1 MTWTIRLRLLTGLV
15 LTVAMVLG
23 LTLMLNRRTSQ
34 ATSTNAVISVGTYD
48 IGSEYGG
55 TVRELHV
62 KEGQVVEAGDPV
74 ATIHSGLLQHDLTT
88 GEVSAA
94 TFPGQVTPEGE
105 LTLVATE
112 PGTVTEVGTR
122 VDSFLRA
129 GSVVTT
135 INVAGSQYVEAEMEL
150 EARDYARLI
159 VGAPATI
166 TLPDRT
172 EFAGMVDA
180 VSVTSENGWATAT
193 VRIASEELAAT
204 TSSTLTAPG
213 TPVTASVHLQDN
225 GAVSEALTTLDL
237 FLQRLGS

>member
-1 MTWTIRLRLLTGLV
+1 MTWPIRLRLLTGLV
-15 LTVAMVLG
+15 LTVAVVLG

-34 ATSTNAVISVGTYD
+34 ATSTNAVISAGTYD

-55 TVRELHV
+55 TVRELLV
-62 KEGQVVEAGDPV
+62 KEGQVVAAGDPV

-94 TFPGQVTPEGE
+94 TFPGQVTPEGI
-105 LTLVATE
+105 LTVVATE

-129 GSVVTT
+129 GAVVTS
-135 INVAGSQYVEAEMEL
+135 IDVAGSQYVEAEMEL

-172 EFAGMVDA
+172 QLAGVVDA
-180 VSVTSENGWATAT
+180 VSVTSEGGWATAD
-193 VRIASEELAAT
+193 VRIASEELATAT
-204 TSSTLTAPG
+204 NSTLTAPG
-213 TPVTASVHLQDN
+213 TPVTASVRLQDN
-225 GAVSEALTTLDL
+225 GAVSETLTTLDL

>member
-1 MTWTIRLRLLTGLV
+1 MTWPIRLRLLTGLA

-34 ATSTNAVISVGTYD
+34 ATSTTAVIAAGTYD
-48 IGSEYGG
+48 IGSEYAG

-62 KEGQVVEAGDPV
+62 TQGQVVQAGDPV
-74 ATIHSGLLQHDLTT
+74 ATVHSGLLQQDLTT

-94 TFPGQVTPEGE
+94 TFPGRVTPEGL
-105 LTLVATE
+105 LTLVASE
-112 PGTVTEVGTR
+112 PGTVTSVGTR

-129 GSVVTT
+129 GSVVAS
-135 INVAGSQYVEAEMEL
+135 IDVAGSRYVEAEMEL
-150 EARDYARLI
+150 EARDYARL
-159 VGAPATI
+159 VSGAPATL

-172 EFAGMVDA
+172 ELAGVVDT
-180 VSVTSENGWATAT
+180 VSVTSEGGWATAT
-193 VRIASEELAAT
+193 VRIASEELATAT
-204 TSSTLTAPG
+204 STTLTAPG

-225 GAVSEALTTLDL
+225 GAISETLTTLDL